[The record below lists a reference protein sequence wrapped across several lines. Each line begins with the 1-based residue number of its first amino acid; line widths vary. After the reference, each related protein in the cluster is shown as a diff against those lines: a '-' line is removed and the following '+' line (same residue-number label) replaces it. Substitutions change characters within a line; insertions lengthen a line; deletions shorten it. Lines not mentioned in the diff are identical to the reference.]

1 MLTRPP
7 TRGKQTSTRHWGRT
21 LGDSTLDLLPQFA
34 AFQRGKG
41 LAERTIHNR
50 DYMLRQLRRTTGHA
64 LLELTV
70 NDLRGH
76 LGRGVSKGSMQ
87 TERDCYRAFYRF
99 LAEEKLRADDPT
111 ERLPR
116 IRAPRGR
123 PRPYTQE
130 QIDALL
136 TSGAYK
142 RTRAMI
148 LLGCY
153 QGFRASEIAAIH
165 GHDIDIESGT
175 IRVLGKGGKIS
186 FLPLHA
192 TIADLA
198 LTMPRDGFWF
208 PARKS
213 NTGHIHSRSVS
224 DLMTR
229 AKKRAGITEPKLTGH
244 SLRHAYGTTLVKNGV
259 DLRTVQEL
267 MRHESLATTQIYTLI
282 DDEQLRDGIQRLP
295 ARPIPRHSGRVA
307 A

>member
-7 TRGKQTSTRHWGRT
+7 GRGRQSTRPSGRR
-21 LGDSTLDLLPQFA
+21 LGGRPLDLLPQFA
-34 AFQRGKG
+34 EYQRGKG
-41 LAERTIHNR
+41 LAERTISNR
-50 DYMLRQLRRTTGHA
+50 DYMLRQLRRTAGRSLA
-64 LLELTV
+64 ELTV
-70 NDLRGH
+70 QDLRRH

-99 LAEEKLRADDPT
+99 LAEEKLRDDDPS

-153 QGFRASEIAAIH
+153 QGFRAAEIAAAH
-165 GHDIDIESGT
+165 GHDIDVESGT
-175 IRVLGKGGKIS
+175 IRVLGKGGKVS
-186 FLPLHA
+186 FLPLHP
-192 TIADLA
+192 TIAELA
-198 LTMPRDGFWF
+198 RVMPRDGFWF

-224 DLMTR
+224 DLMSR
-229 AKKRAGITEPKLTGH
+229 AKKRAGISEPKLTGH
-244 SLRHAYGTTLVKNGV
+244 SLRHAYGTALVKSGV

-282 DDEQLRDGIQRLP
+282 DEDQMRDGIQRLP
-295 ARPIPRHSGRVA
+295 ARPIPQRSGRVA

>member
-7 TRGKQTSTRHWGRT
+7 GRGRQSTRPSGRR
-21 LGDSTLDLLPQFA
+21 LGGRPLDLLPQFA
-34 AFQRGKG
+34 EYQRGKG
-41 LAERTIHNR
+41 LAERTISNR
-50 DYMLRQLRRTTGHA
+50 DYMLRQLRRTAGRPLA
-64 LLELTV
+64 ELTV
-70 NDLRGH
+70 QDLRHH

-99 LAEEKLRADDPT
+99 LAEEKLRDDDPS

-153 QGFRASEIAAIH
+153 QGFRAAEIAAAH
-165 GHDIDIESGT
+165 GHDIDVESGT
-175 IRVLGKGGKIS
+175 IRVLGKGGKVS
-186 FLPLHA
+186 FLPLHP
-192 TIADLA
+192 TIAELA
-198 LTMPRDGFWF
+198 RVMPRDGFWF

-224 DLMTR
+224 DLMSR
-229 AKKRAGITEPKLTGH
+229 AKKRAGISEPKLTGH
-244 SLRHAYGTTLVKNGV
+244 SLRHAYGTALVKSGV

-282 DDEQLRDGIQRLP
+282 DEDQMRDGIQRLP
-295 ARPIPRHSGRVA
+295 ARPIPQRSGRVA

>member
-7 TRGKQTSTRHWGRT
+7 GRGRQSTRPSGRR
-21 LGDSTLDLLPQFA
+21 LGGRPLDLLPQFA
-34 AFQRGKG
+34 EYQRGKG
-41 LAERTIHNR
+41 LAERTISNR
-50 DYMLRQLRRTTGHA
+50 DYMLRQLRRTAGRSLA
-64 LLELTV
+64 ELTV
-70 NDLRGH
+70 QDLRHH

-99 LAEEKLRADDPT
+99 LAEEKLRDDDPS

-153 QGFRASEIAAIH
+153 QGFRAAEIAAAH
-165 GHDIDIESGT
+165 GHDIDVESGT
-175 IRVLGKGGKIS
+175 IRVLGKGGKVS
-186 FLPLHA
+186 FLPLHP
-192 TIADLA
+192 TIAELA
-198 LTMPRDGFWF
+198 RVMPRDGFWF

-224 DLMTR
+224 DLMSR
-229 AKKRAGITEPKLTGH
+229 AKKRAGISEPKLTGH
-244 SLRHAYGTTLVKNGV
+244 SLRHAYGTALVKSGV

-282 DDEQLRDGIQRLP
+282 DEDQMRDGIQRLP
-295 ARPIPRHSGRVA
+295 ARPIPQRSGRVA

>member
-1 MLTRPP
+1 M
-7 TRGKQTSTRHWGRT
+7 
-21 LGDSTLDLLPQFA
+21 DLLPQFA

-41 LAERTIHNR
+41 LADRTINNR
-50 DYMLRQLRRTTGHA
+50 DYMLRQLHRTMGRS
-64 LLELTV
+64 LLEMTV
-70 NDLRGH
+70 QDLRAH
-76 LGRGVSKGSMQ
+76 IGRGVSKGSMQ

-99 LAEEKLRADDPT
+99 LTEEKLRVDDPS

-116 IRAPRGR
+116 IRAPRGQ

-136 TSGAYK
+136 ASGAYT

-153 QGFRASEIAAIH
+153 QGFRASEMAAIH
-165 GHDIDIESGT
+165 GRDVDLESGT

-186 FLPLHA
+186 FLPLHP
-192 TIADLA
+192 TIAELA
-198 LTMPRDGFWF
+198 LTMPRDGWWF

-244 SLRHAYGTTLVKNGV
+244 SLRHAYATALVKSGV

-282 DDEQLRDGIQRLP
+282 DEDQLRDGIQRL
-295 ARPIPRHSGRVA
+295 AVRSIPTHSGRLA

>member
-7 TRGKQTSTRHWGRT
+7 GRGRQSTRPSGRG
-21 LGDSTLDLLPQFA
+21 LGGRPLDLLPQFA
-34 AFQRGKG
+34 EYQRGKG
-41 LAERTIHNR
+41 LAERTISNR
-50 DYMLRQLRRTTGHA
+50 DYMLRQLRRTAGRSLA
-64 LLELTV
+64 ELTV
-70 NDLRGH
+70 QDLRHH

-99 LAEEKLRADDPT
+99 LAEEKLRADDPS

-165 GHDIDIESGT
+165 GHDIDLDGGT

-186 FLPLHA
+186 FLPLHP
-192 TIADLA
+192 TIGELA
-198 LTMPRDGFWF
+198 LIMPRDGFWF

-244 SLRHAYGTTLVKNGV
+244 SLRHAYGTILVKSGV

-282 DDEQLRDGIQRLP
+282 DEDQLRDGIQRLP
-295 ARPIPRHSGRVA
+295 ARSIPQRSGRVA